1 MVNVGGSTACGGMVI
16 EMHGRASRKN
26 EKNNARMKITAIEP
40 IGISEAKAQ
49 EIAEQL
55 AKHNL
60 EFQCYRDRKEDTA
73 ILVERMKDAEVVIV
87 SNIKIGADVL
97 SQCPK
102 LKLLDVAFT
111 GLDHIDLAYCEA
123 HGIKV
128 VNASG
133 YATEGVAELAI
144 GLMIDV
150 YRHITALDADT
161 RQGGTRNNF
170 LGRELRG
177 KRVGIVGTG
186 AIGARTAQ
194 LLQCFGCEVVA
205 WSRSERQ
212 QVLDMGVP
220 YLPLDELMRTSDII
234 SLHVPL
240 TAETHHL
247 ISREYLAMCKPTA
260 VLINTARGNVVDM
273 DALADALCNGKL
285 AGAGIDVFEKEPPL
299 ATDHPLLHAP
309 NCVVVPHVGYAT
321 REAFDDRIDI
331 VINNIYRELNID
343 AMV

>member
-1 MVNVGGSTACGGMVI
+1 
-16 EMHGRASRKN
+16 
-26 EKNNARMKITAIEP
+26 MKITAVEP

-49 EIAEQL
+49 EIAAQL

-60 EFQCYRDRKEDTA
+60 EFQCYRDRKEDDAT
-73 ILVERMKDAEVVIV
+73 LVERMKDAEIVIV
-87 SNIKIGADVL
+87 SNIKISAEVL

-111 GLDHIDLAYCEA
+111 GLDHIDLTYCEA
-123 HGIKV
+123 HDIKV

-150 YRHITALDADT
+150 YRRITALDAST
-161 RQGGTRNNF
+161 REGGTRNNF

-186 AIGARTAQ
+186 AIGMRTAL
-194 LLQCFGCEVVA
+194 LLQHFGCEVVA
-205 WSRSERQ
+205 WSRSQKEEAIQ
-212 QVLDMGVP
+212 HHIT
-220 YLPLDELMRTSDII
+220 YLPLEELMRTSDII

-247 ISREYLAMCKPTA
+247 ISRELLALCKPTA

-273 DALADALCNGKL
+273 DALAEALQTGRM

-299 ATDHPLLHAP
+299 AADHPLLQAP

-331 VINNIYRELNID
+331 VINNIYRELNIPT
-343 AMV
+343 V